1 MSSGT
6 QAAIGFRTHTGW
18 AAAVAVSGPA
28 SSPKVIDR
36 RRVVLAGSDNEL
48 PAAVYHAVQK
58 LPLSA
63 AEKLVKQVTE
73 SAHRMARAAIRTMIT
88 DLRAKGYE
96 LVASGIVLG
105 GGRLPSSLEAILRSH
120 PLVHTAEGEL
130 YRQALIAASE
140 TCNLRICG
148 ISGRELYEKV
158 ASALGI
164 DPERLRAQLG
174 EAGKAAGKPWA
185 QDQKEALAV
194 ALSAL
199 AAATASGGP
208 KRSR

>member
-1 MSSGT
+1 MSART
-6 QAAIGFRTHTGW
+6 PAALGFKVHTGW
-18 AAAVAVSGPA
+18 AAAVVAAGPL
-28 SSPKVIDR
+28 SSPKVVDR
-36 RRVVLAGSDNEL
+36 QRVALTESEGEQS
-48 PAAVYHAVQK
+48 AAVYHAASELA
-58 LPLSA
+58 LPA
-63 AEKLVKQVTE
+63 AEKLV
-73 SAHRMARAAIRTMIT
+73 RAAADSARRRARTAIDSMISE
-88 DLRAKGYE
+88 LRAKGYE